1 MPPVPPTPP
10 KTRSPRTTEAA
21 LGGAYWAFHDKT
33 TLRLRS
39 NWLPWVDTEDL
50 EAVEA
55 LAALRPSQPI
65 AELHRQMLHDLT
77 TENALVDE
85 ADQNAF
91 RQRYDEAVA
100 IALPATQA
108 YLRHAQTINT
118 LTRNHSLAT
127 VDLKTLKEID
137 GLGHNDPAFGKF
149 VTDLV
154 AKLGKKTKMLDVI
167 AYSQFFEIYG
177 EAITLQYLRSRP
189 GLQAGRLEESKVP
202 GQGRPD
208 FICKCES
215 GETFYI
221 EVKSLDIAGGEFRH
235 REMMDDALDV
245 QVDLEERRKKGRRV
259 TFAEG
264 TIDPYKALGQTEGYD
279 PRSLMLVVDTL
290 RDKCRT
296 AFKPSQFELGPTFA
310 LAIVDR
316 LVLPGGRHALA
327 PYYYEPFHSGC
338 CVSGVLW
345 HAAYGRI
352 GTPIFRLPDFE
363 GKPTLEGH
371 LATDGLYADDNQPF
385 RGEGLIV
392 LDTHCG
398 QRVAYGL
405 ASPSASPEPWSS
417 DLTEHALQ
425 LICDAQND
433 AGNSFAYLLSDA
445 RTT

>member
-1 MPPVPPTPP
+1 
-10 KTRSPRTTEAA
+10 
-21 LGGAYWAFHDKT
+21 
-33 TLRLRS
+33 
-39 NWLPWVDTEDL
+39 
-50 EAVEA
+50 
-55 LAALRPSQPI
+55 
-65 AELHRQMLHDLT
+65 MLQDLT
-77 TENALVDE
+77 NDNALVDE
-85 ADQNAF
+85 ADQDAF
-91 RQRYDEAVA
+91 RQRYQEAVA

-108 YLRHAQTINT
+108 YLRHAQAINT

-127 VDLKTLKEID
+127 VNLNTLKEID
-137 GLGHNDPAFGKF
+137 ALGHQDPAFRKF

-189 GLQAGRLEESKVP
+189 GVLAGRVDESTVP
-202 GQGRPD
+202 GEGRPD
-208 FICKCES
+208 FICECETV
-215 GETFYI
+215 GTFYI
-221 EVKSLDIAGGEFRH
+221 EVKSLDIVGGEFRH
-235 REMMDDALDV
+235 REMMDDAMEV
-245 QVDLEERRKKGRRV
+245 QVELEERRKIGRRV

-264 TIDPYKALGQTEGYD
+264 TNEPFKALGQTEGYD

-316 LVLPGGRHALA
+316 LVLPGGPHALA

-352 GTPIFRLPDFE
+352 GTPISRPPDIE
-363 GKPTLEGH
+363 GKPTLEAH
-371 LATDGLYADDNQPF
+371 LATDGLYADANQPF

-392 LDTHCG
+392 LDNVG
-398 QRVAYGL
+398 SDRVGYGL
-405 ASPSASPEPWSS
+405 ASSVASPEPWSS
-417 DLTEHALQ
+417 DLTRNALQ
-425 LICDAQND
+425 LICEAQND
-433 AGNSFAYLLSDA
+433 AGNSFASLLSDA
-445 RTT
+445 RAT